1 MEVSLL
7 SKSAPAAQPAATEP
21 PPVKKEPLKPAP
33 VVKKLPTPIKKPVTV
48 KKAEPKPEPPATAD
62 VIVPKFEPAPPAA
75 TPTPAAAAPSNAP
88 ATAKPAS
95 KPDTDNKTV
104 VSGVVPLVIVKPIYP
119 NRAASRGTEGWVKVE
134 FTITA
139 DGTVADAVVVKSEPE
154 GTFDD
159 AALAAIEQW
168 EFKAK
173 IVNGIAVPQRATQLL
188 QFKLD
193 R

>member
-1 MEVSLL
+1 MTPNSNPGFIINSMLY
-7 SKSAPAAQPAATEP
+7 A
-21 PPVKKEPLKPAP
+21 
-33 VVKKLPTPIKKPVTV
+33 LPTFSV
-48 KKAEPKPEPPATAD
+48 AQ
-62 VIVPKFEPAPPAA
+62 
-75 TPTPAAAAPSNAP
+75 TPAVAAPSNSLAP
-88 ATAKPAS
+88 AKPAQRDDADS
-95 KPDTDNKTV
+95 KTV
-104 VSGVVPLVIVKPIYP
+104 VSGAVPLIIIKPISMVNPIYP
-119 NRAASRGTEGWVKVE
+119 KLASSQGIEGWVKVE
-134 FTITA
+134 FIIQT

-173 IVNGIAVPQRATQLL
+173 IVNGIAVQQRAMQLL